1 MKKIPLPV
9 LFLLLVLT
17 AGCSTRYVDVRG
29 EKFEMISES
38 EEINENSILSRKPS
52 TRVPLPHP

>member
-38 EEINENSILSRKPS
+38 EEKELIGHARLSLKTISR
-52 TRVPLPHP
+52 RI